1 MSDEQPYILDI
12 SGVEGANRPSEPQRP
27 ERPWIGVQFDCCGI
41 YTRIYRNAAGDAYE
55 GFCPKCARPVHVKV
69 GPGGTPQ
76 RLFRAR

>member
-12 SGVEGANRPSEPQRP
+12 SGVEGANRPSEAQRP

-69 GPGGTPQ
+69 GPGGTTQ